1 MPENFSDAAS
11 RHWMDGVQL
20 HSSNR
25 VSNADQLFAFATE
38 CALKVALLQLP
49 NCVENKRLTAR
60 YLEHVDV
67 LWDRIPVQ
75 NLHRRFPTLVAVL
88 KLENPFQNWNP
99 GQRYEDDTAVT
110 PAMLEQHREAA
121 KRVLGAMGFSGVRQR
136 G

>member
-1 MPENFSDAAS
+1 MPENYSDAAA
-11 RHWMDGVQL
+11 RHWVDGL
-20 HSSNR
+20 HLHGSRR
-25 VSNADQLFAFATE
+25 VPNADQLFAFATE

-49 NCVENKRLTAR
+49 NCVENDRLTAR

-88 KLENPFQNWNP
+88 KLENPFRNWST
-99 GQRYEDDTAVT
+99 GQRYEDDSAVT
-110 PAMLEQHREAA
+110 VAMLEQHREAA
-121 KRVLGAMGFSGVRQR
+121 KRVLGAMGLTGVRQR